1 MKVPSTF
8 VRNTLV
14 VLIAGF
20 GIAAAVP
27 QGFADTASDNPSMM
41 GGYGPGYGMGPGMM
55 GGYGPGYGPGYGM
68 GPGMMGGYGPGY
80 GMDPGMMGY
89 GGGYG
94 MRPGM
99 MMGGCGSYGYGWAGL
114 NLTDAQRGKIAKI
127 QEESARQR
135 WDLMGKMHE
144 QGFKLRELYASGKLD
159 DAAMRRAYDTMAAM
173 RKSMFENDLEAR
185 KKLDAVLTKEQRQ
198 QLRGG

>member
-94 MRPGM
+94 MGPGM

-127 QEESARQR
+127 QEESAHQR

>member
-55 GGYGPGYGPGYGM
+55 GGYGPGYG
-68 GPGMMGGYGPGY
+68 
-80 GMDPGMMGY
+80 MDPGMMGY

-94 MRPGM
+94 MGPGM